1 MMFESGGR
9 EIIGGND
16 EVPRLVAGGGVKH
29 NGDSEGQED
38 LALDTLQS
46 KRLKDMKTSLVPQQ
60 LQNRW
65 GIKQKR
71 KISSEMDVLVKTTKK
86 GQR

>member
-38 LALDTLQS
+38 LALDTLQVS
-46 KRLKDMKTSLVPQQ
+46 
-60 LQNRW
+60 
-65 GIKQKR
+65 G
-71 KISSEMDVLVKTTKK
+71 
-86 GQR
+86 